1 MPEPDSKRI
10 APFSLRLT
18 AEERALLEKQAAGIP
33 LGRFIKARL
42 FGEERSAS
50 ERKRELAQILA
61 LLGKSEYGA
70 SLRAL
75 AEAARIG
82 ALPLTP
88 EVEAAVHQ
96 ACRDIS
102 EIKFLLMKALR
113 IKEQ

>member
-1 MPEPDSKRI
+1 MPGPNSQRL

-18 AEERALLEKQAAGIP
+18 REERTLLEKQAAGVP
-33 LGRFIKARL
+33 LGRFIKTRL
-42 FGEERSAS
+42 FGEERRAP

-75 AEAARIG
+75 AAAARIG

-88 EVEAAVHQ
+88 EAEAAVHR
-96 ACRDIS
+96 ACRDIG
-102 EIKFLLMKALR
+102 EIKSLLMKALR